1 LEIWET
7 GLNRFA
13 VFMET
18 APILRKLKPVFME
31 TDPNFEKTVTLP
43 ATSYPYSVGYTLP
56 TAIRMRGLHPQ

>member
-31 TDPNFEKTVTLP
+31 TDPNFEKTGTL
-43 ATSYPYSVGYTLP
+43 VDGE
-56 TAIRMRGLHPQ
+56 